1 MRPSGHSSAKGPGPQ
16 TLGGRGGAGQ
26 TGAGPEQT
34 ARPPDPQQ
42 QVRGSCRASNLPEAR
57 LDSTTFTKLED
68 AVVVTF

>member
-16 TLGGRGGAGQ
+16 TVGERGGAGQ
-26 TGAGPEQT
+26 SGAGPEQT
-34 ARPPDPQQ
+34 ARPRRQ
-42 QVRGSCRASNLPEAR
+42 QVRGSCRASKLPEAR